1 MTIAIFGATGHLGG
15 LVIDHLIARGADP
28 GDILALG
35 RNEERLAGL
44 AARGLRTARVDL
56 ADPAELPAALA
67 GVQKVLL
74 ISASD
79 PGARVAQH
87 RAVIDA
93 AAEAGVGHLAY
104 TSILQAPTSPLGLAV
119 DHRATEDLIAASGI
133 PATLL
138 RNGWYT
144 ENYTDQLMGYL
155 NSGVILGAAG
165 EGRISAATRA
175 DFAEAAVAVLLDEQ
189 VAGGTIYELGGDKP
203 FTLGQLAGALG
214 AATGQEVTYRDLDP
228 QTLAGIYEQSGIP
241 KVYAEIL
248 VDTDVRIRDGALEVH
263 GSDLARLIGRAP
275 TSLGK
280 AIKQALDS

>member
-15 LVIDHLIARGADP
+15 LVIDSLIGRGIEP

-56 ADPAELPAALA
+56 ADPAGLPAVLA
-67 GVQKVLL
+67 GVQKALL
-74 ISASD
+74 ISASE

-138 RNGWYT
+138 RDGWYT
-144 ENYTDQLMGYL
+144 ENYAQDFALARQT
-155 NSGVILGAAG
+155 GVIVNSVGD
-165 EGRISAATRA
+165 GRIATAPRG
-175 DFAEAAVAVLLDEQ
+175 DYAEAAAVVLTEPGHEGAAYELSGDEPWNYTEFAQAAQEVLGTPVRYQAVTAEQEREQLRALGLDE
-189 VAGGTIYELGGDKP
+189 GTADFVSAMNASIRENA
-203 FTLGQLAGALG
+203 LALSNG
-214 AATGQEVTYRDLDP
+214 
-228 QTLAGIYEQSGIP
+228 
-241 KVYAEIL
+241 
-248 VDTDVRIRDGALEVH
+248 
-263 GSDLARLIGRAP
+263 DLARLIGHP
-275 TSLGK
+275 TQPL
-280 AIKQALDS
+280 AQTFRTWV

>member
-133 PATLL
+133 PATFL

-144 ENYTDQLMGYL
+144 ENYAGTSPWRERPGSSSTASETDGSRPHRAVTTPKRPRWCSLSPDTKGPPT
-155 NSGVILGAAG
+155 NFPATPRGTTPSSP
-165 EGRISAATRA
+165 RPPRRCSARRCATRPSPPSRSA
-175 DFAEAAVAVLLDEQ
+175 S
-189 VAGGTIYELGGDKP
+189 TCSP
-203 FTLGQLAGALG
+203 
-214 AATGQEVTYRDLDP
+214 
-228 QTLAGIYEQSGIP
+228 
-241 KVYAEIL
+241 
-248 VDTDVRIRDGALEVH
+248 
-263 GSDLARLIGRAP
+263 
-275 TSLGK
+275 
-280 AIKQALDS
+280 